1 MRFVRVTAMVK
12 VCPWVVTFLKP
23 SINMTMLTRPMAF
36 SMMRSRAFM
45 VRCDVRLFSVMLR
58 MRFWYRCRFLVLL
71 IESCRMM
78 LNWCCM
84 SWFGMSSWYI
94 MKRSCTMMGRLWRYL
109 FVRMYSLGGLGMLWS
124 FVVNRGLM
132 MNGWFCVVNL
142 LSVMGRSL
150 VVMYRYWRFVVDRC
164 LLMDRSRGV
173 HRCLL
178 MDRSRRVYRCLM
190 MNWYIVMDRSFMMFR
205 SRRMCRFLLMY
216 RRLMV
221 DRNCLM
227 VDSSCLMNWSIL
239 VCRSCLMNRSILVCR
254 SFVWYRRRGMLHCR
268 SGGSLMSGS
277 RSLVLRNNYMRSL
290 FFLWF
295 IGFNFRL

>member
-1 MRFVRVTAMVK
+1 MSFVRVTAMVK
-12 VCPWVVTFLKP
+12 VCPWVVAFLQP
-23 SINMTMLTRPMAF
+23 SVNMAMLTRPMASF
-36 SMMRSRAFM
+36 MMRSRAFVM
-45 VRCDVRLFSVMLR
+45 RSDVRLFSVMLR

-94 MKRSCTMMGRLWRYL
+94 MKWSRAMMGR
-109 FVRMYSLGGLGMLWS
+109 YSLGSLGMLLS

-142 LSVMGRSL
+142 LSLMGRSL
-150 VVMYRYWRFVVDRC
+150 VVMYRYWCFMVDRC
-164 LLMDRSRGV
+164 LMMDRSRGV
-173 HRCLL
+173 
-178 MDRSRRVYRCLM
+178 YRCLM
-190 MNWYIVMDRSFMMFR
+190 VNWYIVMDRSLMMYR
-205 SRRMCRFLLMY
+205 SRRMYRFLMMY

-221 DRNCLM
+221 D
-227 VDSSCLMNWSIL
+227 
-239 VCRSCLMNRSILVCR
+239 RSCLMNRSILVCR

-268 SGGSLMSGS
+268 SGGSLMSRS

-290 FFLWF
+290 FLLWY
-295 IGFNFRL
+295 ISFNYRF

>member
-23 SINMTMLTRPMAF
+23 SVNMTMLTRPMAS
-36 SMMRSRAFM
+36 SMMRSRAFV
-45 VRCDVRLFSVMLR
+45 VRCDLRLFSVMLR
-58 MRFWYRCRFLVLL
+58 MRFWHRCRFLVLL

-78 LNWCCM
+78 LNWSCM

-94 MKRSCTMMGRLWRYL
+94 MKWSCTMMGRLWRYL

-142 LSVMGRSL
+142 LSLMGRSL
-150 VVMYRYWRFVVDRC
+150 VVMYRYWCFVVDRC
-164 LLMDRSRGV
+164 LLMDRSRG
-173 HRCLL
+173 
-178 MDRSRRVYRCLM
+178 VYRCLM
-190 MNWYIVMDRSFMMFR
+190 MNWYIVMDRSLMMFR
-205 SRRMCRFLLMY
+205 SRRMYRFLLMY

-221 DRNCLM
+221 YRSCLTNR
-227 VDSSCLMNWSIL
+227 SILRCRSCLMSRSIL
-239 VCRSCLMNRSILVCR
+239 VSRSCLMNRSILVFR
-254 SFVWYRRRGMLHCR
+254 SLLWYRRRGMLHCR

-277 RSLVLRNNYMRSL
+277 RSLMLRNNYMRSL